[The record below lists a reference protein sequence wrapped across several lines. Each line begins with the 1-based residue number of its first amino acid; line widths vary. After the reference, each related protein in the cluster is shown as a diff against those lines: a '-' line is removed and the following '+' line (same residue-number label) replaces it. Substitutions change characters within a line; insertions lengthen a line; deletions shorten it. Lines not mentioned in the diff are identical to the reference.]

1 MTAACKL
8 IVIAYD
14 VRSDR
19 RRRRLFAA
27 LRRFGDPVQYSVFE
41 CFITRA
47 QLADLKRS
55 VDGILLPPED
65 SVRYYEACDCCCR
78 RVITM
83 GPGSV
88 SFPAVSYVF

>member
-1 MTAACKL
+1 MAGKL

-27 LRRFGDPVQYSVFE
+27 LRRFGEPVQYSVFE

-47 QLADLKRS
+47 QLADLERA
-55 VDGILLPPED
+55 VDAILLPPED
-65 SVRYYEACDCCCR
+65 SVRYYEACDSCRR
-78 RVITM
+78 RVITL

-88 SFPAVSYVF
+88 SSPVVSYIF